1 MPDAASPHNFA
12 SHPCFAV
19 GARAHAGRIHLPVAV
34 KSNLRR
40 RFGEPETPGRAL
52 APGDV
57 LQWLDRVLAGG
68 LGDAEARACALVAAK
83 DAAQDAAVG
92 AAGDAAG
99 NAAVADAGCGTQISM
114 VGITGPG
121 EPLAEPGPTLETLRL
136 VREKHPELALTLAT
150 NGLMAAQHAA
160 TLAELG
166 LSHVTVLVDAVDP
179 GIVEQ
184 LYAWIRPGTRTLP
197 LPEAAR
203 LLVDEQARAIRAF
216 REAGLFVKVNM
227 TVIAGINE
235 EHVADVASV
244 VATLG
249 ADMLALAP
257 FQPACPGSNC
267 DPANGDLAD
276 GEPDQ
281 PKAPDAARMD
291 ELRTLASRYIPLMPA
306 FDSCGQAIVGL
317 GNVGLEQAAPEVC
330 LVSALPGPSGAR
342 VNVAVASA
350 SGLDVDLHLGQ
361 AIRFLIFGPRES
373 DGLPSLLGMRNAP
386 EPTTVSATGASG
398 GATGGSTGGSTG
410 GGNARWEALAETLH
424 DCFAILA
431 ASAGAPPREFLATKG
446 ITVLTGEAEIQGAVD
461 ALFGGGKKG
470 CKKRVKAN

>member
-1 MPDAASPHNFA
+1 
-12 SHPCFAV
+12 
-19 GARAHAGRIHLPVAV
+19 
-34 KSNLRR
+34 
-40 RFGEPETPGRAL
+40 
-52 APGDV
+52 
-57 LQWLDRVLAGG
+57 
-68 LGDAEARACALVAAK
+68 
-83 DAAQDAAVG
+83 
-92 AAGDAAG
+92 
-99 NAAVADAGCGTQISM
+99 M

-136 VREKHPELALTLAT
+136 VRNKHPELALTLAT
-150 NGLMAAQHAA
+150 NGLSAAQHAEE
-160 TLAELG
+160 LAGLG

-184 LYAWIRPGTRTLP
+184 LYAWIRPGNRTLP

-203 LLVDEQARAIRAF
+203 LLVDEQARSIRAF

-235 EHVADVASV
+235 EHVTDVASV
-244 VATLG
+244 VASLG
-249 ADMLALAP
+249 ADMLALTP

-267 DPANGDLAD
+267 DRANA
-276 GEPDQ
+276 EPGT

-291 ELRTLASRYIPLMPA
+291 ELRTQASRYIAMMPA

-317 GNVGLEQAAPEVC
+317 GNVGLEQATPELC
-330 LVSALPGPSGAR
+330 LVPALPAPSGAR

-373 DGLPSLLGMRNAP
+373 DGLPSLLCMRDAP
-386 EPTTVSATGASG
+386 EPTTGAAA
-398 GATGGSTGGSTG
+398 GATTGSIG

-431 ASAGAPPREFLATKG
+431 ASVSNFLANDRWTFRKP
-446 ITVLTGEAEIQGAVD
+446 
-461 ALFGGGKKG
+461 
-470 CKKRVKAN
+470 